1 MKAKKGFT
9 LIELLAVIVILAVIA
24 LIATPMIMG
33 VIDEAREGAARSSA
47 YAYIHAVENKI
58 AMNLATDP
66 TVDINTAKGD
76 LATTVDSSLVKSG
89 APSKVNLIIDDS
101 GTVKENSKINVNG
114 YGFKL
119 DSSGNLNA
127 DESFTS

>member
-47 YAYIHAVENKI
+47 YAYIHAVENEIAIQLTLNPSANIDSVVSDLKI
-58 AMNLATDP
+58 TPD
-66 TVDINTAKGD
+66 T
-76 LATTVDSSLVKSG
+76 SLVKSS
-89 APSKVNLIIDDS
+89 APTSVSLVIDS
-101 GTVKENSKINVNG
+101 TGTVKDGSVIKVSNYTFTMTNG
-114 YGFKL
+114 ELK
-119 DSSGNLNA
+119 
-127 DESFTS
+127 